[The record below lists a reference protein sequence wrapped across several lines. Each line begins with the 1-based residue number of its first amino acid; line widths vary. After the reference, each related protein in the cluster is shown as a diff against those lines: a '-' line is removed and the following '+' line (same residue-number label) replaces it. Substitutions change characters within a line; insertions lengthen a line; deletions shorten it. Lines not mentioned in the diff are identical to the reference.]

1 MEFFWELFVGNEDRV
16 ILVLAQYIKLNSY
29 QISNINFNLS
39 PNVNRNSIINRN
51 LSMIVW
57 LEIKIKI
64 RI

>member
-29 QISNINFNLS
+29 QISNLNFNLS